1 MGQALRKRRGV
12 SSQDLALFKIKC
24 IRDLIKM
31 NQRKL
36 EIVIIEDDILTRKLL
51 NSGQRDKAKSL
62 VRKKLSLQKYLRN
75 ADGQLESLEELIYRL
90 ELSVLDQRVVEGLA
104 LGNETLK
111 RINDIIN
118 IKSLDKILLEN
129 KQGLKKKA
137 EIDEKIISLNV
148 DENEIDL
155 ETEFQNILNENE
167 DTIVETNNEE
177 DKINPKKQI
186 KDKMKEVAGPS
197 GGSTKT
203 AKNLSKIIKKRI
215 KEVPLSMT
223 STKSNAT

>member
-12 SSQDLALFKIKC
+12 SSQDLALFKIKF
-24 IRDLIKM
+24 IK
-31 NQRKL
+31 QWTKGVR
-36 EIVIIEDDILTRKLL
+36 LL
-51 NSGQRDKAKSL
+51 CKAKSL